1 MAAMVRPSWS
11 RALLACS
18 LSWLASGCDGDVPS
32 RNTLSGWPPG
42 EPAVAGACSF
52 VLTRA
57 NLYHSTEWH
66 LDVEIAGQNTGPE
79 EVKCGF
85 SARAVTSSNTPL
97 TDAAK
102 GSNTLPPGESFT
114 KEAASREADVTG
126 LSSGAEEDAWVYV
139 ELSEGTWPMAK
150 TTGVH
155 VSPDR
160 TRPPS

>member
-1 MAAMVRPSWS
+1 MKWSWS
-11 RALLACS
+11 PRLAALAVAS
-18 LSWLASGCDGDVPS
+18 FALASGCDGDAPP
-32 RNTLSGWPPG
+32 RDGLHGWPPG

-66 LDVEIAGQNTGPE
+66 LDVEITGENTGNE
-79 EVKCGF
+79 EVTCGF
-85 SARAVTSSNTPL
+85 SARAVTSSNSSL

-102 GSNTLPPGESFT
+102 GSASLPPGERFT
-114 KEAASREADVTG
+114 KEAGSREADVTG
-126 LSSGAEEDAWVYV
+126 LSSGAEEGAWVYV
-139 ELSEGTWPMAK
+139 ELSEGSWPMAK

-160 TRPPS
+160 VRPPG